1 MLSVLIRAFSL
12 RSRFIPYV
20 HEFGLKAAITRA
32 KIEFQNLKSKTF
44 SQIENSEWQYL
55 FELNPEVLVVTN
67 DPHSPS
73 HLYRVQ
79 NTVAA
84 FWLLGKSAAWI
95 NRATFK
101 SLKVTPRNVKIVIL
115 WRTSEKLEAYP
126 SFNRENGITYIYDID
141 DLTFDS
147 SAYNLD
153 DAQGPKLIPKS
164 AAKSLV
170 GPVLQSQRDL
180 ISQVTAFTAPTG
192 ALLDSANLINEKV
205 SLWPNVLAP
214 ADLELSEQLFLKKT
228 TSINP
233 TFTIGY
239 ASGSKTHNEDFETIV
254 EPLKIFLTR
263 EPTARLEILGLLDL
277 PSELQNFIAKG
288 QIVFKPLVKQ
298 EELLHAIKEW
308 DVNLAPLSLP
318 NKYNDAKSELKWV
331 HAGVLGIPT
340 IASPSRS
347 FGEVIE
353 QSITGFLAF
362 DTEDWVKYLG
372 FLQDSSCREAVGLN
386 ARIRILETRTIESLA
401 SAIDQT
407 ISGIES
413 PSRNKSV
420 HPVKTIA
427 WVLPNLPT
435 GSGGHRNVFRLANSA
450 GELGFK
456 SIIVIC
462 NSHLGQSIDDFARLN
477 YGDGLFQVTENIDTL
492 EEVDF
497 VVATHHSTVDLVSAR
512 ANKNSRL
519 GYVVQDF
526 EPWFYPMG
534 EEYLKAL
541 DTYTKKEFNLLCSG
555 KWMSEKMEQVR
566 GESVPFFEFP
576 VDRDIYFPDSRS
588 KQGIVF
594 FAKPDTPRRLFA
606 IGIESLRLVRK
617 VLPNTK
623 ISLFGSSEEL
633 LHEYR
638 DEFEVIGKLP
648 TIQGVGELY
657 RVHQVGLAFSTSNPS
672 LVPVEMMSCG
682 LPVIDVANE
691 VTDAFYPEWISN
703 NLLAEV
709 NARDIAAKI
718 IKLLCEEG
726 SRDLS
731 SNECKKFAETFPNS
745 EMLLPIV
752 KEWISNAN

>member
-1 MLSVLIRAFSL
+1 MLSVVIQALSL
-12 RSRFIPYV
+12 KSRFIPYM
-20 HEFGLKAAITRA
+20 HEFGLRAAISRA
-32 KIEFQNLKSKTF
+32 KIEFKKLKSKSF
-44 SQIENSEWQYL
+44 SQIEIPEWQNL

-73 HLYRVQ
+73 HQYRVQ

-101 SLKVTPRNVKIVIL
+101 SLSATPRNVKFVIL

-126 SFNRENGITYIYDID
+126 SYNRENGITYIYDID

-153 DAQGPKLIPKS
+153 CVHGLKLIPES

-180 ISQVTAFTAPTG
+180 ISQVSAFTAPTR
-192 ALLDSANLINEKV
+192 ALLDSAKVINENV

-214 ADLELSEQLFLKKT
+214 SDLGLSEQLFLKKK
-228 TSINP
+228 TSVNT

-239 ASGSKTHNEDFETIV
+239 ASGSKTHNEDFETIT

-263 EPTARLEILGLLDL
+263 EPTAILEILGLLDI
-277 PSELQNFIAKG
+277 PSELQEFLAKR

-298 EELLHAIKEW
+298 EDLLDAIKEW

-318 NKYNDAKSELKWV
+318 NKFNDAKSELKWV
-331 HAGVLGIPT
+331 HAGILGIPT
-340 IASPSRS
+340 IASPSRG
-347 FGEVIE
+347 FRDVIE
-353 QSITGFLAF
+353 QSINGFLAA
-362 DTEDWVKYLG
+362 DTQDWVKSLEV
-372 FLQDSSCREAVGLN
+372 LRDRAHREAIGLN
-386 ARIRILETRTIESLA
+386 ARVKILETRTVESLA
-401 SAIDQT
+401 SAIHET
-407 ISGIES
+407 ISGIEF
-413 PSRNKSV
+413 PGINKSE
-420 HPVKTIA
+420 HPVKTVA

-450 GELGFK
+450 GTLGYK
-456 SIIVIC
+456 SIVVIC
-462 NSHLGQSIDDFARLN
+462 NSNVGQSIDDFARLN
-477 YGDGLFQVTENIDTL
+477 YGDGFFQVTENVDIL

-497 VVATHHSTVDLVSAR
+497 VVATHHSTVELVSSR
-512 ANKNSRL
+512 AHPNSRL

-534 EEYLKAL
+534 ENYLKAL
-541 DTYTKKEFNLLCSG
+541 GTYTKKEFNILCSG
-555 KWMSEKMEQVR
+555 KWMSEKMAKVR

-576 VDRDIYFPDSRS
+576 VDREIYFPDS
-588 KQGIVF
+588 KTKHGIVF
-594 FAKPDTPRRLFA
+594 FAKPDTPRRLFDL
-606 IGIESLRLVRK
+606 GIESLRLVRK
-617 VLPNTK
+617 VLPNIK
-623 ISLFGSSEEL
+623 ISLFGSSEEQ

-638 DEFEVIGKLP
+638 NEFEIVGKLP
-648 TIQGVGELY
+648 TIQGVGDLY
-657 RVHQVGLAFSTSNPS
+657 RIRQVGLAFSTSNPS

-682 LPVIDVANE
+682 LPVIDGANE
-691 VTDAFYPEWISN
+691 VTEIFYPEWISN

-709 NARDIAAKI
+709 NAQDIATKL
-718 IKLLCEEG
+718 IKLLCDEEF
-726 SRDLS
+726 RELS
-731 SNECKKFAETFPNS
+731 SNECKKFASSFPNA

-752 KEWISNAN
+752 KEWISNAD